1 MYYFFDLI
9 DETNKIKRH
18 IFQYTGDGKG
28 FSFPLETDSGHVNDY
43 LAWIAEGNTAEEWT
57 DERAAG
63 N

>member
-43 LAWIAEGNTAEEWT
+43 LAWIAEGNTA
-57 DERAAG
+57 
-63 N
+63 